1 MTTMVGFPGDVSV
14 KEPVCQY
21 RRHKR
26 HGFNP
31 WVRKIPWRR
40 VWQPTPVF
48 LSWRMPWT
56 KEPGKLQSTGLQSR
70 TWTEATSH
78 THTQR
83 LYNEKSEVL
92 ANKQTKRVKY
102 EASK

>member
-1 MTTMVGFPGDVSV
+1 MATYSSILVMENALDKGAWKTTVHRIA
-14 KEPVCQY
+14 K
-21 RRHKR
+21 
-26 HGFNP
+26 
-31 WVRKIPWRR
+31 
-40 VWQPTPVF
+40 
-48 LSWRMPWT
+48 
-56 KEPGKLQSTGLQSR
+56 SR